1 MCIFKTLKIFFLYYK
16 MEDNECVDECVSVKN
31 SGFNLNNIMDILP
44 YSYSFYSRFIF
55 SCFTILWIIIVMNFN
70 LYDSK
75 HSWILLIPFLVF
87 FVGFINSECFL
98 DKYLCNEIYNTTF
111 MSVCVVISISF
122 LSFAN
127 KDSDPRY
134 TKEKINTPIY
144 LSLMSILFLYFHIW
158 LPKEYRFYWKI
169 VRTCFEAFSVTLY
182 MFGLTNF
189 FFRE

>member
-1 MCIFKTLKIFFLYYK
+1 
-16 MEDNECVDECVSVKN
+16 MEDDECIDECVSVKN
-31 SGFNLNNIMDILP
+31 SSLNLNDVVNILP

-98 DKYLCNEIYNTTF
+98 DKHLCNEIYNTTF